1 MRKLYYIS
9 KKDQKLKQ
17 FDYLCPKSILIYLV
31 IAFSLLGFSW
41 GMFSLIE
48 HFTNSSKSIASLE
61 EENQI
66 LKKNLKELTN
76 KYEEFGDHLNDLRT
90 QDNYLRLAANLP
102 RLSEEEIA
110 LGTGGS
116 EFDREVV
123 SDIESLNDL
132 NELSKYLDN
141 LNLKLKFQKSELQT
155 ISHKLK
161 ENKVFYA
168 SLPAIKPC
176 MGTIGLNGFGM
187 REHPILGV
195 ERMHEG
201 IDIITNVGTEVNAAG
216 NGVVS
221 FVGRRGGYGLAVE
234 IQHSGGYT
242 TVYAHLS
249 GTLVKEGQKVN
260 RGKVIALT
268 GNSGLSTGPH
278 LHYEVHHEGVK
289 LDPAQFFFDDLV
301 LFEKESKKKI

>member
-17 FDYLCPKSILIYLV
+17 FSYLSPKSIFIYAV
-31 IAFSLLGFSW
+31 IAFGLLAISW
-41 GMFSLIE
+41 GMVKVVDQL
-48 HFTNSSKSIASLE
+48 TNSSKNLASLE
-61 EENQI
+61 DENRI
-66 LKKNLKELTN
+66 LKTKLKELS
-76 KYEEFGDHLNDLRT
+76 KQYEELGDDLSDLRT
-90 QDNYLRLAANLP
+90 QDDYLRLAANMP
-102 RLSEEEIA
+102 KLSDEEFA
-110 LGTGGS
+110 LGIGGS
-116 EFDREVV
+116 EFDREIL
-123 SDIESLNDL
+123 SNIESLNDL
-132 NELSKYLDN
+132 NELSKYVDN
-141 LNLKLKFQKSELQT
+141 LNLKLKFEKSELQS

-161 ENKVFYA
+161 ENKAFFS

-176 MGTIGLNGFGM
+176 NGTLGLNGFGM
-187 REHPILGV
+187 REHPILMV

-201 IDIITNVGTEVNAAG
+201 IDIITDVGTKVHASG
-216 NGVVS
+216 NGTIS
-221 FVGRRGGYGLAVE
+221 FVGKRGGYGLAVE
-234 IQHSGGYT
+234 IQHTGGYT

-249 GTLVKEGQKVN
+249 RTMVKEGQKVE